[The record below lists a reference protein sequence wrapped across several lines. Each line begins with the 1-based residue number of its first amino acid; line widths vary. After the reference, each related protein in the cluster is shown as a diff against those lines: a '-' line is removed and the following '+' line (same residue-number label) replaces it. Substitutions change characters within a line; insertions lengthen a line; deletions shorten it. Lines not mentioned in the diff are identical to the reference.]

1 MAGEKFKCRN
11 VWFGTKWDAINMADE
26 KDHVVG
32 LNEFKGIIF
41 CMEGMTFLD
50 GVLAYGNGIVDI
62 NPKTGPSG
70 DGYNI
75 FTDKDGDKIY
85 LKWAWKP
92 TGPNS
97 LTFYKGTGKFEGIQ
111 GEGTWSLVS
120 TPDPNLWYCPI
131 EGEVELPR

>member
-1 MAGEKFKCRN
+1 
-11 VWFGTKWDAINMADE
+11 MADE
-26 KDHVVG
+26 KDHVLA

-41 CMEGMTFLD
+41 CTEGKTFLD

-62 NPKTGPSG
+62 NPKTGTSG
-70 DGYNI
+70 EGYNI